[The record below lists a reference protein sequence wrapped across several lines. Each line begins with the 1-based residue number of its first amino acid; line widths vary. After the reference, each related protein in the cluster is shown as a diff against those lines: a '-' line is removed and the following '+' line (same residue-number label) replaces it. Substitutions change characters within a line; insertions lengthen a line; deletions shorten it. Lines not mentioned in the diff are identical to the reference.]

1 MTFKFRRGIAKE
13 WHDINPVLAEGEPGV
28 ETDTLKLKIG
38 NGVSAWQDLPYL
50 TGGSSEPESIFIY
63 NAILVVENL
72 PEIGNEESLYKVAS
86 TQKLYY
92 WDSDKSEFICLNY
105 EFVDTDTN
113 TNNIVLVEELPA
125 QGEENLLYKLPDQS
139 FHYWNST
146 SQAFEP
152 LVPEVEIVVPDIEVK
167 DGIEVINTMA
177 ELPVTGKSDVLY
189 KVLENEE
196 VYTWNTSTQSY
207 KTLSSTSPVVES
219 KRYIEVVD
227 SFSALPITGEND
239 ILYKAN
245 DTQLLYMWNNNTN
258 IYQLLGQGDSVTP
271 AEGYNIT
278 LQNASDSRIFI
289 TLEGDP
295 VSIAFRYASID
306 QDGMND
312 GPGIGTLFVNQ
323 VKKATI
329 AVQQKLN
336 TLDITKYL
344 ALGENSVEIIVENS
358 ENKTKS
364 LTYQIEIINLS
375 LSTKFKD
382 MDIYSGET
390 EFAFI
395 ITGAGTKTIHYVMDG
410 EEIDSEVLTNTQ
422 KLAHAYKIP
431 EQAVG
436 DHIFKV
442 YADMEVN
449 NMSVASNTLTLGMMY
464 VNDHMV
470 NTYILTNFTQ
480 KNAIQGEVIT
490 VPYLVYNPFN
500 ETSTVTFKIYNE
512 DETIYSEKE
521 LLVDQTVQNWVLQ
534 DYPVGNIK
542 LELFSPSE
550 TGQNAIKVLPITIE
564 ASQFDLT
571 PVISSLQL
579 EFSAQGRSNNESNP
593 GSWSYGD
600 INATFDRFA
609 WSVADGWLSSE
620 SGETILRFLPKNKME
635 IPFKPFAT
643 DKRTT
648 GYTIEIEMATHNV
661 KDYDSVVLSCMDE
674 GRGFVIK
681 SQSIIF
687 KSEQSEEII
696 TMFKE
701 DERVRITITIEPQT
715 LNRFIKLYIN
725 GILSGVEQ
733 YKEND
738 NFQQSNPQNITIGSD
753 TCGLDLYKLRFY
765 GRNLSDSEQLN
776 NFICDRSSLNE
787 RIDAKNRNEIYDISG
802 NLTIASLPA
811 TIPYIVLQC
820 EELPQYKGDKKKK
833 KSMYFVDKLR
843 PERCFSATDCQF
855 DVQGTSSAGYPIK
868 NFKVKFGSGI
878 VYNDGT
884 AADGYP
890 ILEDGL
896 ISKCLCLKADYASSE
911 QANNVM
917 LVDYYDELIRDYYLT
932 PAQEEDE
939 RVRVAISGRPIV
951 VFWENTETGE
961 IKFQGQYNMNNDKSN
976 ENVFGFD
983 RDVYPKLEC
992 WEFSNNT
999 SDRTLFKKSEWL
1011 EEVYDKEKDKM
1022 VPAWM
1027 SDFEA
1032 RFPDLDDPYSDY
1044 TQFKRF
1050 CDFIVSTDRRQATNE
1065 MLPEPVTYGSEV
1077 YLRDDADYRLAKFKN
1092 EFEQYGILDTFLFYY
1107 LFTETFL
1114 MIDSRAKNLFLTTF
1128 DGTHWFPIPYD
1139 FDTAIG
1145 INNEGDLVFDYDLE
1159 DTDVVGGELVFN
1171 GQESTLWINIRD
1183 AFQAKLFTM
1192 YDELR
1197 QGDKFSYDVIST
1209 KMREHQSTWPEAIW
1223 NENAKVKYLDIY
1235 LTEGKKYFEM
1245 CQGSKEPQRE
1255 WWLFNGF
1262 KYRDSKYQCGD
1273 SEEYSAFFRAYAP
1286 GDMTVIPYQHLW
1298 PRVDYTDTYPVTQRS
1313 KRNVENTLECPLD
1326 TASDTEIWLRSADR
1340 MASFGD
1346 LSQYKADT
1354 VKFASAVKL
1363 QELILGSHEEG
1374 YENHKL
1380 TSVEL
1385 GNNRLISHLNV
1396 ENCINLVSPIDLSN
1410 CYNLETVKARGSS
1423 LNSIGFPT
1431 GGHLTTLELPGTFTN
1446 LTLRNQHGIENFSM
1460 ESYDSI
1466 NTLWIDDTPGLPI
1479 EELLLNT
1486 PKLNRVRL
1494 TNLTWS
1500 ITDEETLV
1508 RIFEKLKKCGGLDAN
1523 GNNTIDGKAIVTG
1536 AINIPAI
1543 SDALLEEINEYFKE
1557 LIIYVDG
1564 KAKFFIRYLNQDNTL
1579 LYKYATPMGANAIDP
1594 ISEGFIEAP
1603 VMQGADRI
1611 RYTFSKWSN
1620 LPINIQG
1627 PQNII
1632 AMYNIEYLV
1641 QFLDGD
1647 DKKVYEEWVLDGHEA
1662 QDPVLMSYISV
1673 PTKTSTVQYDFNYS
1687 SWDTDFTA
1695 IHSPLDVHA
1704 IFDSR
1709 LRQYPVRF
1717 FNGGVLLQETEE
1729 YYGTYAE
1736 YYGNTDEIQK
1746 ILGGVPSKYYE
1757 FAYWSP
1763 NFDQPIVGVTEYHAE
1778 FLFDGYL
1785 DDSWET
1791 IVSDIQSGYTEPYGL
1806 GGIKTSTITYTCE
1819 GQTYTDTVDFEI
1831 IGTNHDRLKDGGTA
1845 ALTFMGSL
1853 SAKRAMN
1860 NSNKVFEGFSGL
1872 AEGGWALTD
1881 VRAWLNS
1888 DEFISSLGADLE
1900 RGLKTVLKTSDQG
1913 RASYYKG
1920 EIKLEQ
1926 PQYIDVEDKI
1936 FIPSTTE
1943 LNISYSLTGSGQ
1955 GSSYPMFTNN
1965 DSRAKGFEYFTRSTA
1980 TNTGLGNIFATVSA
1994 IGKEGPVAGSAKRQ
2008 IVFCFCI

>member
-1 MTFKFRRGIAKE
+1 MT
-13 WHDINPVLAEGEPGV
+13 VV
-28 ETDTLKLKIG
+28 
-38 NGVSAWQDLPYL
+38 
-50 TGGSSEPESIFIY
+50 Y
-63 NAILVVENL
+63 NAILVVEEL
-72 PEIGNEESLYKVAS
+72 PEIGSEESLYKIAN

-92 WDSDKSEFICLNY
+92 WDANEGKYICLNC
-105 EFVDTDTN
+105 EFTDTDTN
-113 TNNIVLVEELPA
+113 TDNIIIVEELPA
-125 QGEENLLYKLPDQS
+125 IGEENLLYKLPDQS
-139 FHYWNST
+139 FYFWNKLSN
-146 SQAFEP
+146 SFSP
-152 LVPEVEIVVPDIEVK
+152 LVPNAEIIIPPVEVK
-167 DGIEVINTMA
+167 GGIEVVNTIEDLPLIGNSDMLYKVLSNELVYTWNISTNSYKSLNA
-177 ELPVTGKSDVLY
+177 EEIIPIPPIDAKSNIKVVDSFGVLPEVGENDVLY
-189 KVLENEE
+189 K
-196 VYTWNTSTQSY
+196 T
-207 KTLSSTSPVVES
+207 
-219 KRYIEVVD
+219 
-227 SFSALPITGEND
+227 
-239 ILYKAN
+239 N
-245 DTQLLYMWNNNTN
+245 DTQLLYLWNNNTN
-258 IYQLLGQGDSVTP
+258 IYQLLGQGSSITP
-271 AEGYNIT
+271 TEGYNIT

-289 TLEGDP
+289 ALEGDP
-295 VSIAFRYASID
+295 VSIAFRYASVD

-312 GPGIGTLFVNQ
+312 GPGIGTLIVNQ

-344 ALGENSVEIIVENS
+344 SLGENSVELIVENS

-375 LSTKFKD
+375 LSTNFKD
-382 MDIYSGET
+382 MGIYSGET
-390 EFAFI
+390 EFAFV
-395 ITGAGTKTIHYVMDG
+395 ITGSGAKTIHYVMDG
-410 EEIDSEVLTNTQ
+410 EEIDNEVLTNTQ
-422 KLAHAYKIP
+422 KLAHTYKIP
-431 EQAVG
+431 EQPAG
-436 DHIFKV
+436 DHIFEV
-442 YADMEVN
+442 YADMEID
-449 NMSVASNTLTLGMMY
+449 NMSVSSNTLTLGMMY

-480 KNAIQGEVIT
+480 DKAIQGEVIT
-490 VPYLVYNPFN
+490 IPYLVYNPFN
-500 ETSTVTFKIYNE
+500 ETSTVTLRIYNE
-512 DETIYSEKE
+512 DESLYSEKE
-521 LLVDQTVQNWVLQ
+521 LLVDQTVQSWVVQ

-550 TGQNAIKVLPITIE
+550 TGQNAVKTLPIAIT
-564 ASQFDLT
+564 ASSFDLT
-571 PVISSLQL
+571 PVSSSLLL
-579 EFSAQGRSNNESNP
+579 EFSAQGRSNNEANP
-593 GSWSYGD
+593 ASWSYGD
-600 INATFDRFA
+600 INATFERFA
-609 WSVADGWLSSE
+609 WSTADGWLPSD

-635 IPFKPFAT
+635 IPFQPFAT

-674 GRGFVIK
+674 GRGFIVK
-681 SQSIIF
+681 SQSVIF
-687 KSEQSEEII
+687 KSEQSEEIV

-701 DERVRITITIEPQT
+701 DERVRVTLTIEPQT

-738 NFQQSNPQNITIGSD
+738 NFQQANPQNITVGSD
-753 TCGLDLYKLRFY
+753 SCGLDLYKLRFY
-765 GRNLSDSEQLN
+765 NRNLSDSEQLT

-787 RIDAKNRNEIYDISG
+787 RIEAKNRNDIYDISG

-820 EELPQYKGDKKKK
+820 EELPQYKGDKKKN

-843 PERCFSATDCQF
+843 PDRCFSASDCQF

-878 VYNDGT
+878 VYNNGT
-884 AADGYP
+884 TADGYP

-939 RVRVAISGRPIV
+939 RVRTAISGRPIV

-983 RDVYPKLEC
+983 RDKYPKLEC

-999 SDRTLFKKSEWL
+999 SDRTLFKRSEWL
-1011 EEVYDKEKDKM
+1011 EEIYDKEKDKM

-1050 CDFIVSTDRRQATNE
+1050 CDFIVSTDRRQTTNE
-1065 MLPEPVTYGSEV
+1065 MLPDPVTYGSEV

-1092 EFEQYGILDTFLFYY
+1092 EFEQYGILDTFIFYY
-1107 LFTETFL
+1107 IFTETFL

-1159 DTDVVGGELVFN
+1159 DTDIVNEELVFN

-1183 AFQAKLFTM
+1183 AFQARRFEM

-1197 QGDKFSYDVIST
+1197 QSDKFAYDVISK
-1209 KMREHQSTWPEAIW
+1209 KMHDHQSIWPEAIW
-1223 NENAKVKYLDIY
+1223 NENSKVKYLDIF
-1235 LTEGKKYFEM
+1235 LTEGEKYFEM
-1245 CQGSKEPQRE
+1245 CQGPKGPQRD

-1286 GDMTVIPYQHLW
+1286 GDMTVTPYQHLW

-1363 QELILGSHEEG
+1363 QELILGSSAEG

-1385 GNNRLISHLNV
+1385 GNNRLIGYLNV
-1396 ENCINLVSPIDLSN
+1396 ENCVNLVNPIDLSN

-1423 LNSIGFPT
+1423 LNSINFPA

-1446 LTLRNQHGIENFSM
+1446 LTLRNQHGIKNFSM
-1460 ESYDSI
+1460 ESYDLI

-1486 PKLNRVRL
+1486 PKLDRVRL
-1494 TNLTWS
+1494 TNLSWDV
-1500 ITDEETLV
+1500 TDEATLV
-1508 RIFEKLKKCGGLDAN
+1508 SIFEKLKTCGGLDAN
-1523 GNNTIDGKAIVTG
+1523 GNNTIDGKAVVTG
-1536 AINIPAI
+1536 SINIPAI
-1543 SDALLEEINEYFKE
+1543 SDTLLEEINEYFKE
-1557 LIIYVDG
+1557 LIIYVNG
-1564 KAKFFIRYLNQDNTL
+1564 VARFFIRYLNQDNTL
-1579 LYKYATPMGANAIDP
+1579 LYKYATPLGADAIDP
-1594 ISEGFIEAP
+1594 IAEGLIDTPTMEGSEEIDYEFN
-1603 VMQGADRI
+1603 R
-1611 RYTFSKWSN
+1611 WSS
-1620 LPINIQG
+1620 LPTNVQG

-1632 AMYNIEYLV
+1632 AMYNIEYRV
-1641 QFLDGD
+1641 QFYDGNNKLLYEEMVLQGTAAAD
-1647 DKKVYEEWVLDGHEA
+1647 PFMTGLIKDMPTKESDAQYEYIYKEWDSDFSNVTAPMKVYA
-1662 QDPVLMSYISV
+1662 
-1673 PTKTSTVQYDFNYS
+1673 TFTST
-1687 SWDTDFTA
+1687 
-1695 IHSPLDVHA
+1695 
-1704 IFDSR
+1704 
-1709 LRQYPVRF
+1709 LRSYPVYF
-1717 FNGGVLLQETEE
+1717 YNGDQKIQETEE
-1729 YYGTYAE
+1729 FYGTCATFL
-1736 YYGNTDEIQK
+1736 GDESEVKKMI
-1746 ILGGVPSKYYE
+1746 GGEPSNYYE
-1757 FAYWSP
+1757 FAYWRRSP
-1763 NFDQPIVGVTEYHAE
+1763 STITNPDGSTTELTYSDPIIGTTYFYAEY
-1778 FLFDGYL
+1778 LFDGYIE
-1785 DDSWET
+1785 DDWST
-1791 IVSDIQSGYTEPYGL
+1791 IVANASSDMYGY
-1806 GGIKTSTITYTCE
+1806 GGKKKTQISYSYRGKE
-1819 GQTYTDTVDFEI
+1819 YSEEVEFEI
-1831 IGTNHDRLKDGGTA
+1831 IGRNQDALENGDTA
-1845 ALTFMGSL
+1845 PLTFRGIL
-1853 SAKRAMN
+1853 SVNAYMN
-1860 NSNKVFEGFSGL
+1860 TGTKDWLGNQTLDG
-1872 AEGGWALTD
+1872 GGWALSD
-1881 VRAWLNS
+1881 LREWLNGRDFYERLPEDLKAGIKKAIKQS
-1888 DEFISSLGADLE
+1888 DNGYYDYHGKTPALTQTADNIF
-1900 RGLKTVLKTSDQG
+1900 V
-1913 RASYYKG
+1913 ASP
-1920 EIKLEQ
+1920 E
-1926 PQYIDVEDKI
+1926 
-1936 FIPSTTE
+1936 E
-1943 LNISYSLTGSGQ
+1943 LSFTDFSRYTMLGQ
-1955 GSSYPMFTNN
+1955 GTPYPMFTDAN
-1965 DSRAKGFEYFTRSTA
+1965 SRKVPGKLYWTRSSAGAYTLHSFCVVDLDGRLT
-1980 TNTGLGNIFATVSA
+1980 TNGGGNSLGV
-1994 IGKEGPVAGSAKRQ
+1994 V
-2008 IVFCFCI
+2008 VCFCI